1 MTEAGSSR
9 TTADPSSQGEGDKW
23 PLDLDSLG
31 PLGTGP
37 PGFQLRYLV
46 DPGFLRPGERR
57 WFTRYLAVQSLQV
70 DVWDGDALLLIG
82 SAAVPLQVAALP
94 GWGGGR
100 GVLTGRRFL
109 VHRALSSRR
118 RCSRSALPQAGP
130 LCSGLSASS
139 G

>member
-1 MTEAGSSR
+1 M
-9 TTADPSSQGEGDKW
+9 
-23 PLDLDSLG
+23 
-31 PLGTGP
+31 
-37 PGFQLRYLV
+37 

-130 LCSGLSASS
+130 LFSGLSASS